1 MYVSEKYNRVKKIIP
16 VTSLGL
22 MEPVKLTV
30 GTSQPDQGS
39 KHNEGML

>member
-1 MYVSEKYNRVKKIIP
+1 MYVSEKYP